1 MAAGNETFSESW
13 YRIASQRVALHPG
26 VRIRRQ
32 NFRGERWYVIEHPY
46 SNEFFRIRPAAYA
59 FVARLSHDRTVEE
72 AWKECL
78 ERYPDEAP
86 GQAAVIQLL
95 SQLYFANLL
104 QYEGAT
110 DAAQLFER
118 YKKRKQREFRMRLRN
133 IMFMRIPLL
142 DPDSFLVRTLP
153 AIGKLIS
160 PLGALIWL
168 VTVGWALKLVAD
180 NFSILWAQGQGVLAP
195 ENLPLLY
202 IGMVFVKTLHEFGHA
217 YFCRKFGGEVHV
229 MGIMLMIFTPVPYMD
244 ATSSW
249 GFRSRW
255 KRLLVGGAGMIV
267 ELFVAAIAMF
277 VWAKTAPGMLHSLA
291 YNIMFVASVS
301 TVVFNIN
308 PLLRFDGYYML
319 SDLIDMPNLAQRA
332 GKQLKYFAERWL
344 FGLKNAEKPT
354 DKTGEAAFLSAFGIT
369 SGVYRVIV
377 FGGILLL
384 LADRFLIIGIIM
396 AIICAIAWVLVPL
409 SQFVKYLA
417 SSPKL
422 DRQRFRATAV
432 TVAIAAG
439 LLFFLNVLP
448 LPSHFRAPGVIQA
461 RERTQVLN
469 NTAGYVTELL
479 AQPGAHVQ
487 PGQPLMRLK
496 NPELEIERNAL
507 VAREKELQARLLQAR
522 KEDTAGLKPLA
533 SLLQATT
540 DRIQK
545 LNADEADLTIRAQ
558 HSGIWVAPG
567 IAEYIG
573 RWAARGTPLGLLV
586 NPASF
591 EFSAT
596 VLQADA
602 DTLFARQIPGAE
614 VRLFGQAGTVIP
626 VQKWK
631 VLSGGR
637 QVLPSPALGWAA
649 GGEVPVMMN
658 DDNQGNKAAEPF
670 FEVQVE
676 IPIEVGRGVPA
687 EPSAQVALL
696 HGRTGKIRFDLEP
709 EPLLP
714 RWLRRLWQL
723 LQKRY
728 GL

>member
-1 MAAGNETFSESW
+1 MAGNSETFSESW
-13 YRIASQRVALHPG
+13 YRIAGQRVALHPA

-46 SNEFFRIRPAAYA
+46 SNQFFRIRPAAYA

-104 QYEGAT
+104 QYEAAN

-118 YKKRKQREFRMRLRN
+118 YKQRRQREFNLRLRN
-133 IMFMRIPLL
+133 VMFIRIPLL
-142 DPDSFLVRTLP
+142 DPDRFLVRTLP
-153 AIGKLIS
+153 LIGKLIS
-160 PLGALIWL
+160 PIGALIWL
-168 VTVGWALKLVAD
+168 VTVGWALKVAAD
-180 NFSILWAQGQGVLAP
+180 HFSILMQQSQAVLAP

-202 IGMVFVKTLHEFGHA
+202 VGMVLVKTLHEFGHA

-229 MGIMLMIFTPVPYMD
+229 MGVMLMIFTPVPYMD
-244 ATSSW
+244 ATASW

-255 KRLLVGGAGMIV
+255 KRLLVGAAGMIV

-277 VWAKTAPGMLHSLA
+277 IWAKTAPGTVHSLA

-319 SDLIDMPNLAQRA
+319 SDLLDIPNLAQRA
-332 GKQLKYFAERWL
+332 GQQLKYYAERYL
-344 FGLKNAEKPT
+344 FGIKVAEKPT
-354 DKTGEAAFLSAFGIT
+354 EKRVEGALLSLFGIT
-369 SGVYRVIV
+369 SGIYRVIV

-396 AIICAIAWVLVPL
+396 AVVCAIAWVLVPL
-409 SQFVKYLA
+409 SQFLKYLA
-417 SSPKL
+417 SNPKL

-432 TVAIAAG
+432 TVALAAVI
-439 LLFFLNVLP
+439 LFFLNVMP
-448 LPSHFRAPGVIQA
+448 FPSHFRAPGVIQA

-479 AQPGAHVQ
+479 AQPGTQVQ
-487 PGQPLMRLK
+487 AGQPLMRLQ
-496 NPELEIERNAL
+496 NPELDIERNSL
-507 VAREKELQARLLQAR
+507 RARESELHARVLQAR
-522 KEDTAGLKPLA
+522 KEDISSLKPLT
-533 SLLQATT
+533 SLLDAVTN
-540 DRIQK
+540 RINK

-558 HSGIWVAPG
+558 HPGIWVAPG
-567 IAEYIG
+567 IEDYLGKWLI
-573 RWAARGTPLGLLV
+573 RGMPLGLLV
-586 NPASF
+586 NPAGF
-591 EFSAT
+591 DFSAT

-602 DTLFARQIPGAE
+602 DALFARRITGAE

-626 VQKWK
+626 IANWK
-631 VLSGGR
+631 KLSGGR

-658 DDNQGNKAAEPF
+658 DNEGNKAAEPF
-670 FEVQVE
+670 FEVQAE
-676 IPIEVGRGVPA
+676 IPDQDAAAI
-687 EPSAQVALL
+687 L

-714 RWLRRLWQL
+714 RGIRRLWQL

>member
-1 MAAGNETFSESW
+1 MAGNSETFSESW

-46 SNEFFRIRPAAYA
+46 NNEYFRIRPAAYA
-59 FVARLSHDRTVEE
+59 FVARLTHDRTVEE

-78 ERYPDEAP
+78 ERHPDDAP

-104 QYEGAT
+104 QYQAAN

-118 YKKRKQREFRMRLRN
+118 YKQRRQREFKMRLRN

-142 DPDSFLVRTLP
+142 DPDRFLVATLP
-153 AIGKLIS
+153 LIGKLIS
-160 PLGALIWL
+160 PIGALLWL
-168 VTVGWALKLVAD
+168 VTVGWALKLAAD
-180 NFSILWAQGQGVLAP
+180 HYSILLEQGQSVLAP

-202 IGMVFVKTLHEFGHA
+202 VGMVLVKTLHEFGHA
-217 YFCRKFGGEVHV
+217 YFCRKFGGQVHV

-244 ATSSW
+244 ATASW

-267 ELFVAAIAMF
+267 ELFVAALATF
-277 VWAKTAPGMLHSLA
+277 VWARTAPGTLHSLA

-319 SDLIDMPNLAQRA
+319 SDLLDIPNLAQRA
-332 GKQLKYFAERWL
+332 GQQLKYFGERYL
-344 FGLKNAEKPT
+344 FGVKTVEKPT
-354 DKTGEAAFLSAFGIT
+354 QKPIEGVLLSLFGIT

-396 AIICAIAWVLVPL
+396 AVVCAIAWVLVPL
-409 SQFVKYLA
+409 SQFLKYLA

-432 TVAIAAG
+432 TVAIAAV

-448 LPSHFRAPGVIQA
+448 FPSHFRAPGLIQA

-469 NTAGYVTELL
+469 KTAGYVTELL
-479 AQPGAHVQ
+479 ARPGAPVQ
-487 PGQPLMRLK
+487 TGQALMRLQ
-496 NPELEIERNAL
+496 NPELDIERTVL
-507 VAREKELQARLLQAR
+507 RARETELQARLLQAR
-522 KEDTAGLKPLA
+522 KEDIASLKPLM
-533 SLLQATT
+533 SLLAAVTN
-540 DRIQK
+540 RINK

-558 HSGIWVAPG
+558 HPGIWVAPG
-567 IAEYIG
+567 VEDFIG
-573 RWAARGTPLGLLV
+573 KWIMRGMPLGLLV
-586 NPASF
+586 NPAQF

-596 VLQADA
+596 VLQADVDA
-602 DTLFARQIPGAE
+602 LFARRIPGAE
-614 VRLFGQAGTVIP
+614 IRLFGQAGAAIP
-626 VQKWK
+626 IKKWK

-637 QVLPSPALGWAA
+637 QMLPSPALGWAA

-658 DDNQGNKAAEPF
+658 DNEGSKAAEPF
-670 FEVQVE
+670 FEVQAE
-676 IPIEVGRGVPA
+676 IPHDVP
-687 EPSAQVALL
+687 VALL

-714 RWLRRLWQL
+714 RGIRRLWQL

>member
-1 MAAGNETFSESW
+1 MAGNTETFSESW

-46 SNEFFRIRPAAYA
+46 NNEFFRIRPAAYA
-59 FVARLSHDRTVEE
+59 FVARLTHDRTVEE

-104 QYEGAT
+104 QYQAAN

-118 YKKRKQREFRMRLRN
+118 YKQRRQREFNLRLRN

-142 DPDSFLVRTLP
+142 DPDRFLVATLP
-153 AIGKLIS
+153 VIGKLIS
-160 PLGALIWL
+160 AIGALLWL
-168 VTVGWALKLVAD
+168 VTVGLALKVAAD
-180 NFSILWAQGQGVLAP
+180 NYSVLFEQGQSVLSP

-202 IGMVFVKTLHEFGHA
+202 VGMLLVKTFHEFGHA

-244 ATSSW
+244 ATASW

-267 ELFVAAIAMF
+267 ELFVAAIATF
-277 VWAKTAPGMLHSLA
+277 IWARTAPGMIHSLA

-319 SDLIDMPNLAQRA
+319 SDLLDIPNLAQRA
-332 GKQLKYFAERWL
+332 GQQLKYFAERYL
-344 FGLKNAEKPT
+344 FGIKTVEKPT
-354 DKTGEAAFLSAFGIT
+354 DKPVEGVLLSLFGVG
-369 SGVYRVIV
+369 SGIYRVIV

-396 AIICAIAWVLVPL
+396 AVVCAIAWVFVPL
-409 SQFVKYLA
+409 SQFLKYLA

-422 DRQRFRATAV
+422 ERQRFRATAV
-432 TVAIAAG
+432 TVAIAAAV
-439 LLFFLNVLP
+439 LFFLNVLP
-448 LPSHFRAPGVIQA
+448 LPSHFRAPGLIQA
-461 RERTQVLN
+461 RERTQVMN
-469 NTAGYVTELL
+469 KTAGFVTELL
-479 AQPGAHVQ
+479 ARPGATVQ
-487 PGQPLMRLK
+487 AGQPLMHLR
-496 NPELEIERNAL
+496 NPELEIERSVL
-507 VAREKELQARLLQAR
+507 HARESELEGRLLQAR
-522 KEDTAGLKPLA
+522 NEDIASLKPLM
-533 SLLQATT
+533 SLLGAVTN
-540 DRIQK
+540 RINK
-545 LNADEADLTIRAQ
+545 LNADEAELTIRAQ
-558 HSGIWVAPG
+558 HPGIWVAPG
-567 IAEYIG
+567 IEDYLG
-573 RWAARGTPLGLLV
+573 KWVVRGMTLGLLV
-586 NPASF
+586 NPAEF
-591 EFSAT
+591 EFTAT
-596 VLQADA
+596 VLQADVDA
-602 DTLFARQIPGAE
+602 LFTRRIPGAE
-614 VRLFGQAGTVIP
+614 VRLFGQVGTVIP
-626 VQKWK
+626 IKKWK

-637 QVLPSPALGWAA
+637 LVLPSPALGWAG
-649 GGEVPVMMN
+649 GGEVPVVTN
-658 DDNQGNKAAEPF
+658 DKDGDKAAEPF
-670 FEVQVE
+670 FEVQAE
-676 IPIEVGRGVPA
+676 IPADIA
-687 EPSAQVALL
+687 VALL

-714 RWLRRLWQL
+714 RWIRRLWQL